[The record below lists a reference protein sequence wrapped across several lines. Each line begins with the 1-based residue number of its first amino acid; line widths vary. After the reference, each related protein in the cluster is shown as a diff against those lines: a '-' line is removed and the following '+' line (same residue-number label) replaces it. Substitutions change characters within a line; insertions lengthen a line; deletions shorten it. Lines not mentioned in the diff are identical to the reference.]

1 MESPWPTGVEP
12 PGMASLKPREDAR
25 RNRERILKAAGRV
38 LAQSPSASFEDIAT
52 AAGVSRSTIYRHF
65 PSRDSL
71 IAASGEEPRTGTV
84 DVEGVIPPGG
94 LGREGPVPLDPI
106 HVLDLV
112 APSALPEQ
120 LVAEAQRLARRPLA
134 LYVVDIDG
142 SHLLRV
148 AGPDRFPDQIEA
160 PLAVGPELDPDGL
173 ELLAER
179 LSRHSGLEAVPLSLR
194 GRATGILLTAGR
206 PRQPLT
212 ELARQAAAAVALAD
226 RYTDAFARAQRRKHP
241 TAAAEIQQSLLPPR
255 LMGVTGG
262 EVAGNVLPSYEVAGD
277 WFDVIE
283 NADGIW
289 VSIADGLGGS
299 TPATASS
306 AVALGALR
314 ASRRSDGT
322 ISEALMVMHR
332 TLQEMPGPR
341 TEMSAVIA
349 HWDPA
354 THGLRVANCGH
365 VPPVILWRSGEVDRL
380 RVPEG
385 RGLGGRSRPTPA
397 ERNVQLE
404 PGDRLLMV
412 SDGVM
417 VEGEGKAGLGLDG
430 VIAAAMRSE
439 RRTAADTVRQV
450 HRAVLEATDGELGDD
465 ATAVCLAVAD
475 E

>member
-1 MESPWPTGVEP
+1 
-12 PGMASLKPREDAR
+12 MASRTRREDAR
-25 RNRERILKAAGRV
+25 RNRERILRAAGRV
-38 LAQSPSASFEDIAT
+38 LAQSPSASLEDIAAT
-52 AAGVSRSTIYRHF
+52 AGVSRSTIYRHF
-65 PSRDSL
+65 PCRDDLVATSDD
-71 IAASGEEPRTGTV
+71 EPRKGTV
-84 DVEGVIPPGG
+84 EADGLMPPGG

-112 APSALPEQ
+112 APSVLPEQ
-120 LVAEAQRLARRPLA
+120 LVAEAQRLAQRPLA

-142 SHLLRV
+142 SSLLRI
-148 AGPDRFPDQIEA
+148 AGPDRFPDRIEA

-173 ELLAER
+173 ELLAEH
-179 LSRHSGLEAVPLSLR
+179 LARHPGLEAVPLSLR
-194 GRATGILLTAGR
+194 GRATGVLLAAGR
-206 PRQPLT
+206 PRQSLA

-255 LMGVTGG
+255 IMGVTGG

-289 VSIADGLGGS
+289 LSIADGLGGS

-322 ISEALMVMHR
+322 ITEALMVMHR
-332 TLQEMPGPR
+332 TLKEMPGPR
-341 TEMSAVIA
+341 AEMSAVISK
-349 HWDPA
+349 WDPA
-354 THGLRVANCGH
+354 THELRVANCGH
-365 VPPVILWRSGEVDRL
+365 VPPMILRRSGEVERL
-380 RVPEG
+380 RVAEG

-397 ERNVQLE
+397 ERSTELE

-417 VEGEGKAGLGLDG
+417 VEGEGKAGLGIEG
-430 VIAAAMRSE
+430 VIEAASRSE
-439 RRTAADTVRQV
+439 RRTAADTVRHV
-450 HRAVLEATDGELGDD
+450 HGAVLEATDGELGDD

-475 E
+475 ERDDTARSW

>member
-1 MESPWPTGVEP
+1 
-12 PGMASLKPREDAR
+12 
-25 RNRERILKAAGRV
+25 
-38 LAQSPSASFEDIAT
+38 
-52 AAGVSRSTIYRHF
+52 
-65 PSRDSL
+65 
-71 IAASGEEPRTGTV
+71 
-84 DVEGVIPPGG
+84 
-94 LGREGPVPLDPI
+94 
-106 HVLDLV
+106 
-112 APSALPEQ
+112 
-120 LVAEAQRLARRPLA
+120 
-134 LYVVDIDG
+134 
-142 SHLLRV
+142 
-148 AGPDRFPDQIEA
+148 
-160 PLAVGPELDPDGL
+160 
-173 ELLAER
+173 
-179 LSRHSGLEAVPLSLR
+179 
-194 GRATGILLTAGR
+194 
-206 PRQPLT
+206 
-212 ELARQAAAAVALAD
+212 VALAD

-241 TAAAEIQQSLLPPR
+241 KAAAEIQQSLLPPR
-255 LMGVTGG
+255 IMGVTGG

-283 NADGIW
+283 NVDGIW
-289 VSIADGLGGS
+289 LSIADGLGGS

-341 TEMSAVIA
+341 AEMSAVIA

-354 THGLRVANCGH
+354 THELRLANCGH
-365 VPPVILWRSGEVDRL
+365 VPPVILRHSGVADRL
-380 RVPEG
+380 RAAEG